1 MRPFENGSYTCLRVN
16 GGVLKD
22 SKTQAQATLCGE
34 ELLEEVVALTGVPQ
48 DQMKQ
53 ELSRILSETGHGNP
67 EELTI
72 ETLRAS
78 LLAYLEELDEEA
90 MRNNTALN

>member
-1 MRPFENGSYTCLRVN
+1 LQPFENDSYTWPRVT
-16 GGVLKD
+16 GGFLKD
-22 SKTQAQATLCGE
+22 SKTQAQSTLSGE
-34 ELLEEVVALTGVPQ
+34 SLLEEVVALTGVPQ

-53 ELSRILSETGHGNP
+53 ELSRILSETGHGTP

-78 LLAYLEELDEEA
+78 LLAYLEELDNEA
-90 MRNNTALN
+90 IRNNPALN

>member
-1 MRPFENGSYTCLRVN
+1 M
-16 GGVLKD
+16 KD
-22 SKTQAQATLCGE
+22 SKTQAQSTLSGE
-34 ELLEEVVALTGVPQ
+34 QLLEEVVALTGVPQ

-53 ELSRILSETGHGNP
+53 ELARILSETGHGAP

-78 LLAYLEELDEEA
+78 LLAYLEELDAEA
-90 MRNNTALN
+90 IRNNTALN